1 MTDQLY
7 PEIQEQIILAE
18 GISFEDYLVQFE
30 GQPFEWHAGKIVRKL
45 PKTVRHQELVGF
57 LFQLFSFYLSS
68 KKSGEVYFSG
78 IPMYINDN
86 VPAREPDLI
95 VMLTSQL
102 ERIKRN
108 RLEGPADIAVEV
120 VSPGSGTE
128 DRATKLFEY
137 EDAGVTEYWLI
148 DPIRKEASIY
158 VLNDEG
164 KYERHPEDDQNQLQS
179 TVLDGFVLDATIL
192 WQDNL
197 PKGMKILPMVEA
209 ML

>member
-1 MTDQLY
+1 MTDQFY
-7 PEIQEQIILAE
+7 PEIQEQITLAE
-18 GISFEDYLVQFE
+18 GISFEDYLVQYE
-30 GQPFEWHAGKIVRKL
+30 GQNTEWHAGKVVQK
-45 PKTVRHQELVGF
+45 VSNNSRHQIILLF
-57 LFQLFSFYLSS
+57 LSTLLTLYLSS
-68 KKSGEVYFSG
+68 KKTGKVFLAG
-78 IPMYINDN
+78 LPMYINDN

-102 ERIKRN
+102 ERIKRS

-164 KYERHPEDDQNQLQS
+164 KYERHPEDSQNRLQS

-192 WQDNL
+192 WQDEL
-197 PKGMKILPMVEA
+197 PEGIEILPMVEA